1 MKDQDR
7 DVDKKVERELQR
19 NLHQL
24 ERQLEFYRRRGHS
37 LQAEVLALRLEKMQ
51 RERSGFGRSAS

>member
-1 MKDQDR
+1 VKDHNR
-7 DVDKKVERELQR
+7 EVDNNVERELQR
-19 NLHQL
+19 NLQQL